1 MEHLSWENNAGMH
14 IHAVHWPARPVAA
27 VITLVHGQGEHIGR
41 YDHLARWYADR
52 GIAVVGFDHQGYGK
66 SAGKRGHAKNLDA
79 FLDGIEQASAET
91 RRLYPGVPHFLYGH
105 SMGGHLALN
114 YMLRR
119 MTGGENPPT
128 LPQLAGVIATGPWI
142 RLAFPTPVF
151 KLMLGRLLYRFI
163 PALSLPSGLV
173 VPYLSHDPA
182 VVQAFLDDPHVHFRL
197 SLAAG
202 IGLLDG
208 ANWLNRFRGAAPVP
222 VLLQHGGGDKITSA
236 PATRELAGRLQGD
249 VTYREWPGFY
259 HEIHNEP
266 EKETV
271 FQFTLDWMSGIIS
284 RRS

>member
-1 MEHLSWENNAGMH
+1 MEHLSWENEAGMP
-14 IHAVHWPARPVAA
+14 IHAVHWPARPVAT
-27 VITLVHGQGEHIGR
+27 ITLVHGQGEHIGR
-41 YDHLARWYADR
+41 YDHLARWYADW
-52 GIAVVGFDHQGYGK
+52 GIAVVGFDHQGYGQ

-79 FLDGIEQASAET
+79 FLDGIGQAFDKT

-105 SMGGHLALN
+105 SMGGHLVLN
-114 YMLRR
+114 YLLRR
-119 MTGGENPPT
+119 MSGQDQIRST
-128 LPQLAGVIATGPWI
+128 QLAGVIATGPWI

-151 KLMLGRLLYRFI
+151 KLMLGRLLYRFM

-182 VVQAFLDDPHVHFRL
+182 VVQAFLDDPYVHFRL

-208 ANWLNRFRGAAPVP
+208 ANWLNRFAGEVPVP

-236 PATRELAGRLQGD
+236 PATRELAGRLQGE
-249 VTYREWPGFY
+249 VTYKEWPGFY

-266 EKETV
+266 EKEDV
-271 FQFTLDWMSGIIS
+271 FRFTLDWMNGIIG
-284 RRS
+284 RRL